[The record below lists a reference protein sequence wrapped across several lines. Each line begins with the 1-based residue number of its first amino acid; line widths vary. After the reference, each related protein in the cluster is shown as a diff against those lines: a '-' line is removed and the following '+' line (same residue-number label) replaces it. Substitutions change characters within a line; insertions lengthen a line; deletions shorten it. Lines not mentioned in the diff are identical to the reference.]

1 MFEPLGEK
9 KLMVGIQQLQLS
21 NWNNDQLIENRT
33 GEAII
38 DSKQQKLCN
47 EGKNYE
53 ILSPSVVLHRQ

>member
-9 KLMVGIQQLQLS
+9 KLMVDIQQLQLS

-33 GEAII
+33 GEAVI

-47 EGKNYE
+47 E
-53 ILSPSVVLHRQ
+53 ILLLWDPISLCGFT

>member
-9 KLMVGIQQLQLS
+9 KLMVDIQQLQLS

-33 GEAII
+33 GEAVI

-47 EGKNYE
+47 E
-53 ILSPSVVLHRQ
+53 ILLLWDAISLCGFT